1 MENALEK
8 ALPRVYTEQHKLE
21 AIKLAEQ
28 VGPNQ
33 ACQRLG
39 IPKGTLSY
47 WLNAHRK
54 NTWIAGET
62 KAKPAPGSVVE
73 LQAEL
78 NRLRQENSHLKMDVE
93 ILKKA
98 AAYFAKVSE

>member
-1 MENALEK
+1 MEKALEK
-8 ALPRVYTEQHKLE
+8 ALPRVYTEQYKLE

-28 VGPNQ
+28 MGPNQ

-47 WLNAHRK
+47 WLNAH
-54 NTWIAGET
+54 
-62 KAKPAPGSVVE
+62 
-73 LQAEL
+73 
-78 NRLRQENSHLKMDVE
+78 LKMDVE

-98 AAYFAKVSE
+98 AAYFAKVSK